1 MIRKTLIVAAIVGVL
16 CPITTA
22 IADLT
27 PQALPFSQNWSNT
40 GLITA
45 NDDWSG
51 VPGVIGYRGD
61 DLTAVTGTNP
71 QTITADAGVPA
82 GLVVDVIAQT
92 ITTNISGGVGE
103 MDGLTDPVV
112 ALQGSGTAD
121 APSLVITVNT
131 TLLFGITISYDL
143 RDVDGTADSAIQQ
156 VALQYRTGGSGSW
169 TDVPAGYVA
178 DASTGP
184 SLATLV
190 TPVSVLGPGAWDNQA
205 NLQFRIITTNAI
217 GSDEWIGV
225 DNISVTPEP
234 GTLALLGI
242 GILTMIR
249 RRR

>member
-1 MIRKTLIVAAIVGVL
+1 MIRTSIFVVAAI
-16 CPITTA
+16 A
-22 IADLT
+22 IGSSASLAVADLT

-61 DLTAVTGTNP
+61 DLTLATGTDP
-71 QTITADAGVPA
+71 QTLTADAGPP
-82 GLVVDVIAQT
+82 GLVVDVLAQT
-92 ITTNISGGVGE
+92 VTTNITGGVGE
-103 MDGLTDPVV
+103 MDGLPNPVV

-143 RDVDGTADSAIQQ
+143 RDVDGTTDNATQP
-156 VALQYRTGGSGSW
+156 VALQWRTGGAGPW
-169 TDVPAGYVA
+169 TNVPAGFVA
-178 DASTGP
+178 DASSGP
-184 SLATLV
+184 SLDTLV
-190 TPVSVLGPGAWDNQA
+190 TPVSVLGPAGWNNQS
-205 NLQFRIITTNAI
+205 NLQFRIITTNAV

-234 GTLALLGI
+234 TTLALLGL
-242 GILTMIR
+242 GALGLIR